1 MWLSKENNY
10 WQEGLGEPI
19 WKISR
24 TGTVRENEA
33 NRGLTEGKSDRMV
46 TGQDLLW
53 SRYWSERNSLGETNH
68 FLGGSVVK
76 NRLPVQEIRVWSLG
90 QEDPLEKEMATH
102 SSILA
107 CRIPWTEEP
116 GGYNLWSHRRVRH
129 DLQLNNDNT
138 TYSRGSLMQRIKM
151 VKTHVNKGCGTNMK
165 LTDFISLKTELW
177 E

>member
-10 WQEGLGEPI
+10 WQKGLGEPI

-102 SSILA
+102 SGTLA
-107 CRIPWTEEP
+107 WRIPQTEEP
-116 GGYNLWSHRRVRH
+116 GG
-129 DLQLNNDNT
+129 LQST
-138 TYSRGSLMQRIKM
+138 GSLR
-151 VKTHVNKGCGTNMK
+151 VGHNWATNAHRPMG
-165 LTDFISLKTELW
+165 LRSTLMASS
-177 E
+177 